1 MEKIKTLIVDD
12 EQLARRRLKKLMAQ
26 ETDLDLIGECAGG
39 AEAVAV
45 IRKAIPQLVFLD
57 IQMKEVNGFDVIE
70 RLADTP
76 PPAIIFV
83 TAYDRYAVDAFDANA
98 IDYLLKPFSDDRFK
112 RAVERARRRI
122 REDKIQDYSDRLLS
136 LLQSY
141 KQTSDVPQTE
151 ADTPPT
157 YTRRLVLK
165 ISGRLFFVE
174 TEQIDWI
181 EAEGVYVRLHLG
193 AKSHLLRESLSN
205 LERRLDPKRFM
216 RIHRSTIINT
226 ERIKEIMPHFHGGAI
241 AVLHDGTRLKISRS
255 YRDRIST
262 VFAQPPG

>member
-1 MEKIKTLIVDD
+1 MEKISTLIVDD
-12 EQLARRRLKKLMAQ
+12 EELARRRLKKLVAQ
-26 ETDLDLIGECAGG
+26 EPDLELVGECAGG

-45 IRKAIPQLVFLD
+45 LRRETPQLVFLD
-57 IQMKEVNGFDVIE
+57 IQMKEVNGFDVVE
-70 RLADTP
+70 RLAEGP
-76 PPAIIFV
+76 PPAIVFV

-122 REDKIQDYSDRLLS
+122 RENKIQDYSDRLLL

-141 KQTSDVPQTE
+141 KQTGD
-151 ADTPPT
+151 APPPDAPPS

-174 TEQIDWI
+174 TEEIDWI

-193 AKSHLLRESLSN
+193 PKSHLLRESLSN
-205 LERRLDPKRFM
+205 LEQRLDPRRFM

-255 YRDRIST
+255 YRDRIGT
-262 VFAQPPG
+262 VFARPG